1 MAGQGQVGRK
11 RAAELQVRL
20 QPRARRDEVVG
31 ERDGRIL
38 VRVTAPALEGR
49 ANEALCRLV
58 AKRLGVAK
66 SRVSIVRGERSRDK
80 LLWIEGVAPEAAR
93 RAFSSS

>member
-1 MAGQGQVGRK
+1 M
-11 RAAELQVRL
+11 
-20 QPRARRDEVVG
+20 D

-38 VRVTAPALEGR
+38 IRVTAPALENR
-49 ANEALCRLV
+49 ANEALRRLV

-80 LLWIEGVAPEAAR
+80 LIRVEGVGAETAR
-93 RAFSSS
+93 RALLGSPS